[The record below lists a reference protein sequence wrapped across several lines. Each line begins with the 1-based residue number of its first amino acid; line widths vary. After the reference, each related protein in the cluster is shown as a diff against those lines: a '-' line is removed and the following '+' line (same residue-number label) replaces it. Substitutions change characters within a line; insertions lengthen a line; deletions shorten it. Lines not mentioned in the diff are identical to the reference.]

1 MSDLFQDV
9 AMPALATKRRMVSIA
24 PSFNMGYVG
33 ATMRPVEPFGWRSAS
48 TAPALVLP
56 LPRPPTNRRNR
67 ASLAQN
73 ARWGDVCDWCR
84 IVSGE
89 VDDVVVG
96 ACSGVYIVRFSVA
109 RVELLQ

>member
-1 MSDLFQDV
+1 MSDLFHDV

-73 ARWGDVCDWCR
+73 AFWGDVCDWCR